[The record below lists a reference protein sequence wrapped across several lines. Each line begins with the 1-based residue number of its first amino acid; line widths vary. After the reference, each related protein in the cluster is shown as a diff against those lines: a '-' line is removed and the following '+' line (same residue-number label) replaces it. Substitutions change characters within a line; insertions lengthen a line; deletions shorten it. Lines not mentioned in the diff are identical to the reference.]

1 MSSPSPRELANRVA
15 VVTGASRGIG
25 RATAIELAAAGA
37 HVVVHAGHDGRAA
50 ERTAEPVRNRGVECR
65 IVVADLTADAAQ
77 DALVE
82 DAWQWRDGVDIWINN
97 AGVDILTGDRRR
109 WGFEQRLDALWQ
121 VDTRATIRLSRA
133 IGKRMVQRG
142 RGVILNLGWDGA
154 ERGMAGDTAELFA
167 VCKGAVMA
175 FTRSLAQSLAPAV
188 RVNCL
193 ALGWI
198 KTAWGEQAS
207 AYWQDRARE
216 ESLADR
222 WGTPED
228 VARIA
233 RFLVSPQADFISG
246 QIIQVNGGHRES
258 PTTPP
263 PQPDHPEQTHS
274 S

>member
-1 MSSPSPRELANRVA
+1 MPSSPPRELADRVA
-15 VVTGASRGIG
+15 VVTGSSRGIG
-25 RATAIELAAAGA
+25 RAIAIELAAAGA
-37 HVVVHAGHDGRAA
+37 HVVVHAGHDERAA
-50 ERTAEPVRNRGVECR
+50 ERTAESVRNCGVACR
-65 IVVADLTADAAQ
+65 IVVADLADAAAQ

-82 DAWQWRDGVDIWINN
+82 RAWQWQDGVDIWINN
-97 AGVDILTGDRRR
+97 AGVDILTGD
-109 WGFEQRLDALWQ
+109 GPQQTFEEKLDALWK
-121 VDTRATIRLSRA
+121 VDVRATVRLSRA
-133 IGKRMVQRG
+133 IGKRMAQRG
-142 RGVILNLGWDGA
+142 RGAILNVGWDGA

-167 VCKGAVMA
+167 ACKGAVMA

-207 AYWQDRARE
+207 ADWQDRARQ

-233 RFLVSPQADFISG
+233 RFLISPQSGFMSG

-258 PTTPP
+258 PTTPITTSFP
-263 PQPDHPEQTHS
+263 PSRE
-274 S
+274 